1 MRASEFTNT
10 KLVIFDIDDTL
21 VNTDTK
27 VGVVRDG
34 RVVKRLNSHDFTHY
48 KLQPG
53 ESFDFGAF
61 RDAQEFFQNARP
73 IAPMISQL
81 KRDIA
86 TGNKVIMVTAR
97 AEFDDRD
104 VFLNTFRKYGVEI
117 DKVHVYLAGNIELKV
132 PTEEKKK
139 MIIRDVMGKD
149 HYDKVI
155 MYDDAE
161 PNLHAFMSLASEY
174 PWSKFYA
181 WHVDPKGNATE
192 YHRSGIKESAESK
205 SQVAEGIED
214 QFEYKLDLDRQTLYV
229 NDQHGLPAG
238 RIEFSN
244 PNEKNPNTI
253 NIDMIIVQPKYQ
265 RQKLGTAMYRYLK
278 KQGYEILQPT
288 ELTPDGEK
296 FFGKI
301 NQRGVTEDTV
311 DEMALQTYKTMG
323 DFSKPGP
330 FTGADKKLVPH
341 PKNIEKATQFFEQTP
356 FDFRLFFSHLK
367 GTGKY
372 SEHGPMSPDQIKQV
386 FGQDSE
392 EIINGSEDAITVVY
406 VGNKGDAKVML
417 TPWMMAHRFGHA
429 INAGV
434 RNKNWTAWGEA
445 EKYFFQT
452 VNSFLEEHY
461 GKVPATKPAGR
472 NILYQL
478 EPEYN
483 ALFNAMGTQRSSK
496 SGQIR
501 RPYEFL
507 YELFAQYLG
516 TGKVTLNPLPT
527 NLTYG
532 KQVFGNPTKY
542 MNIKPEYRDE
552 AERKQEA
559 DSLAYTMELL
569 FNDVLSDSVGK
580 IFVM

>member
-61 RDAQEFFQNARP
+61 RDAREFFQNARP

-192 YHRSGIKESAESK
+192 YHRSSFKENADPKKDPEAYKAYLLKTLPYMMGFLNKVIK
-205 SQVAEGIED
+205 D
-214 QFEYKLDLDRQTLYV
+214 WR
-229 NDQHGLPAG
+229 
-238 RIEFSN
+238 
-244 PNEKNPNTI
+244 
-253 NIDMIIVQPKYQ
+253 
-265 RQKLGTAMYRYLK
+265 
-278 KQGYEILQPT
+278 PT
-288 ELTPDGEK
+288 EEQMLDAIDIAYEVMKKTGDVKVAGKAFQDHLEK
-296 FFGKI
+296 LHKMS
-301 NQRGVTEDTV
+301 QGVVKDTV
-311 DEMALQTYKTMG
+311 DEMALAKYQTFG
-323 DFSKPGP
+323 DFTKPGP
-330 FTGADKKLVPH
+330 FRGADKKLVPH
-341 PKNIEKATQFFEQTP
+341 PKNIEKATRFFEQTP
-356 FDFRLFFSHLK
+356 YDFRLFFSNVP

-372 SEHGPMSPDQIKQV
+372 SEYGAMPPEMITKI
-386 FGQDSE
+386 FGKEQAE

-406 VGNKGDAKVML
+406 VGNKGDSKVML

-429 INAGV
+429 IRAEAAYK
-434 RNKNWTAWGEA
+434 NKNWQAWAEA
-445 EKYFFQT
+445 EKYFFET
-452 VNSFLEEHY
+452 VNSVLEEHY
-461 GKVPATKPAGR
+461 GKAYRGANTYNSPVKWDMT
-472 NILYQL
+472 
-478 EPEYN
+478 PEYN
-483 ALFNAMGTQRSSK
+483 ALFNALGTQRSSR
-496 SGQIR
+496 SSQIK

-507 YELFAQYLG
+507 YEIFAQYLG
-516 TGKVTLNPLPT
+516 TGKVTFNPLPT
-527 NLTYG
+527 NLGYG
-532 KQVFGNPTKY
+532 RRVFGNPTKY
-542 MNIKPEYRDE
+542 LNIKPEFRDE
-552 AERKQEA
+552 SERKQAA